1 MSDVVK
7 NYVKFMRGTPT
18 AFKNLATKDDDTL
31 YFISVEG
38 EEVGQLW
45 IGNKLITM
53 STTADGLATYLDELQ
68 DVETAGAE
76 NGNFLGWDTEKQ
88 LWVPKSLVD
97 AISEMGGLVDA
108 DQKSIVTDDQN
119 ILSLKDFGK
128 VYYRYVAEEKDEEGN
143 VTVEAGY
150 VRQEVDADHP
160 WKEGLEPKVVLDNE
174 NLVLGWYEPNSS
186 EFDALKER
194 VEKLEEVVEGLDAR
208 VDEVE
213 AEVSNL
219 GSALALLGEE
229 LGDPATEEAEA
240 SGVYALIDQKANS
253 EDVYTKE
260 EADEKFAVKGATLA
274 EYGIEDAYTK
284 TETEA
289 FVNKAVLDA
298 DHLKRIIVDSVDD
311 INPNGEKAD
320 QFIYMVPVATEEQE
334 VDDKFDE
341 YMVIDGKVEKVGSWK
356 VDLSEYL
363 TIESFNTTIEDY
375 YTKSEITDL
384 IADITGGESAADVK
398 AQLTEYISSN
408 DAVIENITDK
418 LNTVEEGAEVN
429 VINEVSPE
437 FKIVTDEE
445 NNIDRRLELVSID
458 VTKISNLDSL
468 LNTKADKTTVEEI
481 SKDVQQNK
489 TDISDL
495 SGKVDNLEAALSSY
509 VAKTEF
515 EQKMSAVDSDLAAIK
530 DILTWKS
537 LDDVPTV

>member
-108 DQKSIVTDDQN
+108 DQKSIVADDQN

-150 VRQEVDADHP
+150 VKQEVDADHP

-194 VEKLEEVVEGLDAR
+194 VEKLEEVAEGLDAR

-213 AEVSNL
+213 ADVSNL

-408 DAVIENITDK
+408 DAVVENIVEK

-468 LNTKADKTTVEEI
+468 LITKADKTTVEEI

>member
-108 DQKSIVTDDQN
+108 DQKSIVADDQN

-150 VRQEVDADHP
+150 VKQEVDADHP

-194 VEKLEEVVEGLDAR
+194 VEKLEEVAEGLDAR

-213 AEVSNL
+213 ADVSNL

-298 DHLKRIIVDSVDD
+298 NHLKRVVVDSVDD
-311 INPNGEKAD
+311 IDPNGEKAD

-356 VDLSEYL
+356 VDLSDYL

-375 YTKSEITDL
+375 YTKTEITDL
-384 IADITGGESAADVK
+384 IKEITGGESAASVK
-398 AQLTEYISSN
+398 AQLEEYISSN

>member
-108 DQKSIVTDDQN
+108 DQKSIVADDQN

-150 VRQEVDADHP
+150 VKQEVDADHP

-194 VEKLEEVVEGLDAR
+194 VEKLEEVAEGLDAR

-213 AEVSNL
+213 ADVSNL

-229 LGDPATEEAEA
+229 LGEPATEEAEA

-311 INPNGEKAD
+311 IDPNGEKAD

-356 VDLSEYL
+356 VDLGDYL

-375 YTKSEITDL
+375 YTKTEITDL
-384 IADITGGESAADVK
+384 IKEITGGESAATVK
-398 AQLTEYISSN
+398 AQLEEYISSN
-408 DAVIENITDK
+408 DAVVENITDK

-495 SGKVDNLEAALSSY
+495 SGKVDNLEATLSNY

>member
-194 VEKLEEVVEGLDAR
+194 VEKLEEVAEGLDAR

-213 AEVSNL
+213 ADVSNL

-311 INPNGEKAD
+311 IDPNGEKAD

-495 SGKVDNLEAALSSY
+495 SGKVDNLKAALSSY

>member
-160 WKEGLEPKVVLDNE
+160 WKEGLEPKVVLVNE

-194 VEKLEEVVEGLDAR
+194 VEKLEEVAEGLDAR

-213 AEVSNL
+213 ADVSNL

>member
-108 DQKSIVTDDQN
+108 DQKSIVADDQN

-150 VRQEVDADHP
+150 VKQEVDADHP

-194 VEKLEEVVEGLDAR
+194 VEKLEEVAEGLDAR

-213 AEVSNL
+213 ADVSNL
-219 GSALALLGEE
+219 GSALTLLGEE

-311 INPNGEKAD
+311 IDPNGEKAD

-356 VDLSEYL
+356 VDLSDYL

>member
-18 AFKNLATKDDDTL
+18 AFKNLASKDDDTL

-108 DQKSIVTDDQN
+108 DQKSIVADDKN

-128 VYYRYVAEEKDEEGN
+128 VYYKYVAEEKDEEGN

-150 VRQEVDADHP
+150 VKQEVDADHP

-194 VEKLEEVVEGLDAR
+194 VEKLEEVTEGLDAR

-213 AEVSNL
+213 ADISNL

-229 LGDPATEEAEA
+229 LGDPATEDAEA
-240 SGVYALIDQKANS
+240 SGVYALINQKANS

-260 EADEKFAVKGATLA
+260 EADGKFAVKGATLA

-284 TETEA
+284 TETET

-298 DHLKRIIVDSVDD
+298 NHLKRIVVDSVDD
-311 INPNGEKAD
+311 IDPNGEKAD

-334 VDDKFDE
+334 ADDKFDE

-356 VDLSEYL
+356 VDLSDYL
-363 TIESFNTTIEDY
+363 TIESFNTTIAEY
-375 YTKSEITDL
+375 YTKDEITDL
-384 IADITGGESAADVK
+384 ISDITGGESAAAVK
-398 AQLTEYISSN
+398 AQLEEYISSN
-408 DAVIENITDK
+408 DAVVENITDK
-418 LNTVEEGAEVN
+418 LNTVEQGAEVN

-445 NNIDRRLELVSID
+445 NNIDRRLELVSVD

-468 LNTKADKTTVEEI
+468 LNDKADKTTVEEI
-481 SKDVQQNK
+481 SKNVQQNK

-495 SGKVDNLEAALSSY
+495 SGKVDNLEAALSNY

-515 EQKMSAVDSDLAAIK
+515 EQKMSEVDSDLAAIK
-530 DILTWKS
+530 EILTWKS
-537 LDDVPTV
+537 LDDIATV

>member
-108 DQKSIVTDDQN
+108 DQKSIVADDQN

-150 VRQEVDADHP
+150 VKQEVDADHP

-194 VEKLEEVVEGLDAR
+194 VEKLEEVAEGLDAR

-213 AEVSNL
+213 ADVSNL

-240 SGVYALIDQKANS
+240 SGVYVLIDQKANS

-311 INPNGEKAD
+311 IDPNGEKAD

-408 DAVIENITDK
+408 DAVVENITDK

-445 NNIDRRLELVSID
+445 NNVDRRLELVSID

-468 LNTKADKTTVEEI
+468 LNTKADKTTVEKI